1 MKERTYLTDEQI
13 KLLNQS
19 KISGR
24 EVSDDINSTNT
35 IQTSESIKNFVNQ
48 SILMKP
54 DIVVNNAQ
62 PQNINQLW
70 LDTSE

>member
-1 MKERTYLTDEQI
+1 MKERIYLTDEQI

-35 IQTSESIKNFVNQ
+35 LQTTESIKNFVNQ

-54 DIVVNNAQ
+54 DIVVNNSQ
-62 PQNINQLW
+62 PQNTNQLW
-70 LDTSE
+70 LDTNK

>member
-24 EVSDDINSTNT
+24 EVSDDINSQNT

-54 DIVVNNAQ
+54 DIVINNAQ
-62 PQNINQLW
+62 PQNTNQLW